1 MDGLK
6 AIPTLWEIVNV
17 VAALRLAPGQSQAV
31 GTHYPL
37 PQQGCVFP
45 HHNLWVRG
53 SH

>member
-31 GTHYPL
+31 ARMCLSSSQSVGPRVTL
-37 PQQGCVFP
+37 KAQ
-45 HHNLWVRG
+45 
-53 SH
+53 